1 MRILRPLFLGLAC
14 GEAFRFPEGGRL
26 ALFRCGFLPSGGG
39 AFFGLGGGGAFFVLG
54 GGGAF
59 FGLGGGVAFFGLGG
73 GGVFLALGGGGG
85 LFFPFGG
92 GGGGLSAMLTPHANT
107 GSL

>member
-59 FGLGGGVAFFGLGG
+59 FGLGGGGA
-73 GGVFLALGGGGG
+73 FLALGGGGG
-85 LFFPFGG
+85 PFFPLGGGGGGG

-107 GSL
+107 ETL

>member
-14 GEAFRFPEGGRL
+14 GEAFRFPGGGRL

-59 FGLGGGVAFFGLGG
+59 FGLGGGGA
-73 GGVFLALGGGGG
+73 FLALGGGGG
-85 LFFPFGG
+85 PFFPFGGGGGGG

>member
-14 GEAFRFPEGGRL
+14 EEVFRFPGAGRL
-26 ALFRCGFLPSGGG
+26 ARFRRGFLPSGGG
-39 AFFGLGGGGAFFVLG
+39 AFFGLGGGGAFFALGGGGGAFFDLG

-59 FGLGGGVAFFGLGG
+59 F
-73 GGVFLALGGGGG
+73 ALGGGGG
-85 LFFPFGG
+85 AFFPFGGGGGGG

>member
-1 MRILRPLFLGLAC
+1 MRIFRPLFFGFAC
-14 GEAFRFPEGGRL
+14 GAPFGFPETGRFL
-26 ALFRCGFLPSGGG
+26 LFGRDFLPW
-39 AFFGLGGGGAFFVLG
+39 G

-59 FGLGGGVAFFGLGG
+59 FGFGG
-73 GGVFLALGGGGG
+73 GGAFLALGGGGG
-85 LFFPFGG
+85 PFFPFGGGGGGG